1 MEASDRPVRVLV
13 VEDDQ
18 EIAQVLQR
26 SLRMEGYDVKLTA
39 DGAQA
44 LDDTQAFLPD
54 LIVLDLG
61 LPGMDGIE
69 VARQLRRDEDDTPIL
84 MLTARDALDS
94 RVEGLDV
101 GADDY
106 LVKPFARQEL
116 LARMRALLRRAATA
130 RAAAAAGRGAAA
142 AGGRPDAEPRHPRGD
157 ARRAVDRPDPARVR
171 AARVPDAQRA
181 APHLAPAAAR
191 RGVGLRPLLHH
202 EHDRGVRL
210 QPPPKARSRWRT
222 KAPSYGPR
230 RGLRPPRISGS
241 RSAGAWPAAPRR

>member
-1 MEASDRPVRVLV
+1 MEASERPVRVLV

-26 SLRMEGYDVKLTA
+26 SLRMEGYDVKLTD

-106 LVKPFARQEL
+106 LPKPFSLAELQARLRALHRRGKVEPEL
-116 LARMRALLRRAATA
+116 LRSGSLELDTTARELRVNGTSVELTGTELALLEYLMRNPGVVLSRDQLREQVWGDGFEPASNVVDIYVHYVRRKLKRAGADHDPIRTVRGLGYSFRRA
-130 RAAAAAGRGAAA
+130 
-142 AGGRPDAEPRHPRGD
+142 D
-157 ARRAVDRPDPARVR
+157 
-171 AARVPDAQRA
+171 
-181 APHLAPAAAR
+181 
-191 RGVGLRPLLHH
+191 
-202 EHDRGVRL
+202 
-210 QPPPKARSRWRT
+210 
-222 KAPSYGPR
+222 
-230 RGLRPPRISGS
+230 
-241 RSAGAWPAAPRR
+241 